1 MCQTKCLVADVFYM
15 IVYFMEPHSLIII
28 IIIIIII
35 VIVIVIV
42 IIIIIMII
50 IINNNND
57 NNNINNNDFVN
68 SISTRWLFI
77 GWYLK
82 LITSKINLEKARLKC
97 LIIDIY
103 NEKKKKEQL

>member
-1 MCQTKCLVADVFYM
+1 MCQTKCLVADIFYM

-28 IIIIIII
+28 IIIK
-35 VIVIVIV
+35 
-42 IIIIIMII
+42 
-50 IINNNND
+50 NNNNN

-77 GWYLK
+77 RWYLK
-82 LITSKINLEKARLKC
+82 LITSKINLEKARLKR